1 MPVTIAIVD
10 DNPDLLS
17 QLTDNLSMFD
27 EVEILFTATNGADA
41 LKALEQCDKLPQLMM
56 MDIEMPVMDGIEATA
71 IIAHETDIKVL
82 ILTVFDTDEK
92 IFEAIKAGAAGYLLK
107 DSKPHRIVSAI
118 EDIMNGGAPMSP
130 HIASRTLQLLR
141 DTASKNELHPQ
152 PADYKLSER
161 ETELLQL
168 LVEGH
173 TYQQIA
179 DAIFISHGTVRK
191 HVENIYN
198 KLHIHSKVEA
208 VNKANKYQWFKKIS
222 SHRTSP

>member
-1 MPVTIAIVD
+1 MPVTIAIID
-10 DNPDLLS
+10 DNPELLK
-17 QLTDNLSMFD
+17 QLSENLSVFE
-27 EVEILFTATNGADA
+27 EVKILFTATNGAEA
-41 LKALEQCDKLPQLMM
+41 LKALEQCEKLPQLVL
-56 MDIEMPVMDGIEATA
+56 MDIEMPVMNGIEATA
-71 IIAHETDIKVL
+71 IIANETDIKVL
-82 ILTVFDTDEK
+82 ILTVFDADEK

-118 EDIMNGGAPMSP
+118 EDIMEGGAPMSP

-141 DTASKNELHPQ
+141 DSANKHELHPK

-168 LVEGH
+168 LVEGN

-179 DAIFISHGTVRK
+179 DSIFISHGTVRK
-191 HVENIYN
+191 HVQNIYG

-208 VNKANKYQWFKKIS
+208 VNTANKYRWFQKS
-222 SHRTSP
+222 F

>member
-1 MPVTIAIVD
+1 MPVTIAIID
-10 DNPDLLS
+10 DNPELLK
-17 QLTDNLSMFD
+17 QLSENLSVFE
-27 EVEILFTATNGADA
+27 EVKILFTATNGAEA
-41 LKALEQCDKLPQLMM
+41 LKALEQCEKLPQLVL
-56 MDIEMPVMDGIEATA
+56 MDIEMPLMDGIEATA
-71 IIAHETDIKVL
+71 IIANETDIKVL
-82 ILTVFDTDEK
+82 ILTVFDADEK

-118 EDIMNGGAPMSP
+118 EDIMEGGAPMSP

-141 DTASKNELHPQ
+141 DSANKHELHPK

-168 LVEGH
+168 LVEGN

-179 DAIFISHGTVRK
+179 DSIFISHGTVRK
-191 HVENIYN
+191 HVQNIYG

-208 VNKANKYQWFKKIS
+208 VNTANKYQWFQKS
-222 SHRTSP
+222 F

>member
-1 MPVTIAIVD
+1 MPVTIAIID
-10 DNPDLLS
+10 DNPELLK
-17 QLTDNLSMFD
+17 QLSENLSVFE
-27 EVEILFTATNGADA
+27 EVKILFTATNGAEA
-41 LKALEQCDKLPQLMM
+41 LKALEQCEKLPKLVL

-71 IIAHETDIKVL
+71 IIANETDIKVL
-82 ILTVFDTDEK
+82 ILTVFDADEK

-118 EDIMNGGAPMSP
+118 EDIMEGGAPMSP
-130 HIASRTLQLLR
+130 QIASRTLQLLR
-141 DTASKNELHPQ
+141 DSANKNELHPK

-168 LVEGH
+168 LVEGN

-179 DAIFISHGTVRK
+179 DSIFISHGTVRK
-191 HVENIYN
+191 HVQNIYG

-208 VNKANKYQWFKKIS
+208 VNTANKYQWFQKS
-222 SHRTSP
+222 F